1 MKAPEI
7 REEELH
13 AFVDGQLPKGRCNA
27 VLAYLGQHPQEIAR
41 LSAYA
46 AQKEEIRR
54 QLDALDLPSD
64 NATTAALER
73 AVAERLRGRGYQQ
86 WLRRVAAMGALLV
99 VGWWAHA
106 IHQHYLVDRRLP
118 GVVIEAAQAHRI
130 FSKDI
135 DRPVELTAAAT
146 ADMEAWFSSRLGEIV
161 QVPSLQSLG
170 LQLVGGRL
178 LAGDNG
184 PVAQLIY
191 EGENS
196 YRLTLGLSAEVTDT
210 GPDVEVVT
218 FEGLKAGYWQEG
230 DLIYAVVGPETDRE
244 MVAIASQI
252 GAGHPQSKL

>member
-1 MKAPEI
+1 MKPPEI

-54 QLDALDLPSD
+54 QLDALDLPGD

-73 AVAERLRGRGYQQ
+73 AVAERLQGRGYQR
-86 WLRRVAAMGALLV
+86 WLRRVAAMVALLV

-106 IHQHYLVDRRLP
+106 IHQDYVVDRLP
-118 GVVIEAAQAHRI
+118 GVVMEAAQAHRI
-130 FSKDI
+130 FSKDS
-135 DRPVELTAAAT
+135 DRPVELTAGAA
-146 ADMEAWFSSRLGEIV
+146 ADMEAWFSTRLGEVV
-161 QVPSLQSLG
+161 QIPSLQKLG

-178 LAGDNG
+178 LAGDSG

-196 YRLTLGLSAEVTDT
+196 YRLTLGLSAEITDT
-210 GPDVEVVT
+210 GPEIEVVT

-230 DLIYAVVGPETDRE
+230 HLIYAVVGPQTDQE

-252 GAGHPQSKL
+252 GAEHPRSKL